1 MPRGAPHPMIFF
13 EKPPSFKIVGAAPSP
28 HLTCPPPL
36 QLKSEAPFQE
46 MIPTEKLEKS
56 ETVISTSVSIKNQH
70 WKKMEEIPLERDFL
84 TWSFQNFVRKVKQ
97 LVRKYYI
104 T

>member
-1 MPRGAPHPMIFF
+1 
-13 EKPPSFKIVGAAPSP
+13 
-28 HLTCPPPL
+28 
-36 QLKSEAPFQE
+36 
-46 MIPTEKLEKS
+46 MIPREKLEKS
-56 ETVISTSVSIKNQH
+56 ETVISTCVSIKKQH

-104 T
+104 TWLIGLPNKLYDVEKFLISFHAIYY